1 MLSTTIS
8 ALHHHWFLPKI
19 VETLSTYSTLS
30 SHSLPSPTPA
40 PGHLLQSMPI
50 IRTRSSRTPSRQQPA
65 KQTSKETIWPEVVRT
80 SQLVPVI
87 SALVDLAVQGQA
99 VRDALED
106 GVKEAKELTKES
118 IEIKK
123 VLDRVEKEK
132 KEREKA
138 EKEQAGKD
146 KKSKNRKVKG
156 QDAHAKEKDV
166 KDVEDEP
173 THTFTPKTALTIA
186 LSSYAQR
193 IAPLGRDADGRVYW
207 ALTAGRGERDA
218 SREYLTC
225 NEQQDEGLKAKSKAT
240 KSKSAWTPPSLTER
254 TSHKRWSW
262 FVAVW
267 GVRPGVEER
276 RDPPKD
282 EDDSEDDSSESESE
296 HDSDMDEDE
305 DTANKIKPRK
315 NKTKAERPGW
325 YAFSDASEIFK
336 LAEWV
341 ERKAGLKLKGSTPSG
356 KSKPRPI
363 SALPSRAAS
372 ASKSRAVSASI
383 TRTSM
388 PTSRAASSSVHKFKA
403 TRTPSKLSVSP
414 LTDFELVSSSEVE
427 DSEESDSD
435 ANEPESS
442 EGAER
447 GNDMDVDLPLELNET
462 PRTPQL
468 RSLVHE
474 LQAYA
479 ELLKKRT

>member
-1 MLSTTIS
+1 
-8 ALHHHWFLPKI
+8 
-19 VETLSTYSTLS
+19 
-30 SHSLPSPTPA
+30 
-40 PGHLLQSMPI
+40 MPI
-50 IRTRSSRTPSRQQPA
+50 IRTRSSRTSVNPQPA
-65 KQTSKETIWPEVVRT
+65 KQTSKETTWPEVVRT

-87 SALVDLAVQGQA
+87 SALVDLAVQGQG
-99 VRDALED
+99 VRDALEE

-118 IEIKK
+118 IEVKK
-123 VLDRVEKEK
+123 ALDRVEKEK

-138 EKEQAGKD
+138 EKEQAGKV
-146 KKSKNRKVKG
+146 KKSKNKKVKG

-166 KDVEDEP
+166 KDVEDKP
-173 THTFTPKTALTIA
+173 THMFTPKTALTIA

-193 IAPLGRDADGRVYW
+193 IAPLGRDVDGRIYW
-207 ALTAGRGERDA
+207 ALTPGRGERDA
-218 SREYLTC
+218 SREYLTF
-225 NEQQDEGLKAKSKAT
+225 NEQQDEVLKAKSKAT
-240 KSKSAWTPPSLTER
+240 KSKSAWTPPSLAER

-282 EDDSEDDSSESESE
+282 EDDSEDESESESE

-305 DTANKIKPRK
+305 DKANKIKPRK
-315 NKTKAERPGW
+315 TKTKAERPGW

-341 ERKAGLKLKGSTPSG
+341 DRKAGLKLRPTPSG

-363 SALPSRAAS
+363 SALPSRA
-372 ASKSRAVSASI
+372 VSASI

-388 PTSRAASSSVHKFKA
+388 STSRAASSSVHKFKA

-414 LTDFELVSSSEVE
+414 LTDVELVSSSEVE
-427 DSEESDSD
+427 DSEEESDSD

-447 GNDMDVDLPLELNET
+447 GDGMDVDLPLELNET
-462 PRTPQL
+462 SRAPQI

-474 LQAYA
+474 LRAYA

>member
-1 MLSTTIS
+1 
-8 ALHHHWFLPKI
+8 
-19 VETLSTYSTLS
+19 
-30 SHSLPSPTPA
+30 
-40 PGHLLQSMPI
+40 
-50 IRTRSSRTPSRQQPA
+50 
-65 KQTSKETIWPEVVRT
+65 
-80 SQLVPVI
+80 VI

-99 VRDALED
+99 VRDALEE

-118 IEIKK
+118 IEVKK

-132 KEREKA
+132 REREKA
-138 EKEQAGKD
+138 EKEQAGKV
-146 KKSKNRKVKG
+146 KKSKNRKG

-166 KDVEDEP
+166 KDVEDKP

-193 IAPLGRDADGRVYW
+193 IAPLGRDVDGRIYW

-218 SREYLTC
+218 SREYLTF
-225 NEQQDEGLKAKSKAT
+225 NEQQDEVLKAKSKAT
-240 KSKSAWTPPSLTER
+240 KSKSGWTPPSLTER

-296 HDSDMDEDE
+296 SESEHDSDMDEDE
-305 DTANKIKPRK
+305 DKANKIKPRK

-341 ERKAGLKLKGSTPSG
+341 DRKAGLKLRPTPSG

-363 SALPSRAAS
+363 SALPSRA
-372 ASKSRAVSASI
+372 VSASI

-388 PTSRAASSSVHKFKA
+388 STSRAASLSVHKFKA

-414 LTDFELVSSSEVE
+414 LTDVELVSSSEVE
-427 DSEESDSD
+427 DSEKESDSD
-435 ANEPESS
+435 ANEPESN
-442 EGAER
+442 EGADR
-447 GNDMDVDLPLELNET
+447 GDGMDVDLLSELNET
-462 PRTPQL
+462 SRTPQL

-474 LQAYA
+474 LRAYA